1 MEVIFVLLFLGA
13 IIVVFISWW
22 KIFEKA
28 GEAGWKFLVPSYN
41 AFIQGKIAVGKEFAW
56 AYLVACILSA
66 IIPYLA
72 IVALPL
78 WFYLCF
84 QLGKRFG
91 KDLGFKILLCI
102 PIINFFCV
110 YHLAFN
116 ESCVYRAKN

>member
-1 MEVIFVLLFLGA
+1 MGVIFALLLLGA

-28 GEAGWKFLVPSYN
+28 GEAGWKILVSCYN
-41 AFIQGKIAVGKEFAW
+41 LFIQGKIAIGKEFAW

-116 ESCVYRAKN
+116 ESCVYKSEI